1 MTQLFENPL
10 FIAALSFLVALVLTF
25 AVREFARRRGFVAE
39 PKSDRWH
46 KKPTAMFGGV
56 AIFATTVFGYFLF
69 IPMTKE
75 SISIIVGASFLFLV
89 GLIDDLRDI
98 KPYQKLIGQL
108 VAVSIVI
115 GAGLHLPWTDVY
127 VLDVW
132 ITVFWIV
139 GITNAINLLDNMDGL
154 ASGIALIAAVTLGV
168 SFYQSG
174 QVYET
179 LFISVFAG
187 ALIGFLV
194 FNFNPASIF
203 MGDCG
208 SMFIGFLISST
219 VLLNQM
225 GGRSRGVLSVLAVPV
240 LILFIPI
247 FDTTLVTLLRKFS
260 GRKASQ
266 GGRDH
271 TSHRL
276 VALGL
281 SERKAVLML
290 YTFAFAGAVLALFI
304 GNLGVTQS
312 IALIALFVIV
322 LTIIG
327 VFLAKVRVYDED
339 ETSAGKETG
348 QVFGFVLNLS
358 HKRRVFEVI
367 LDAFLITLSYYTA
380 YVLMFPNFTET
391 SNWNL
396 FVESLPVLIVIK
408 LISFLTLGVYR
419 GLWRHAGI
427 GDLLTFAK
435 AVLTGGAVSVIALL
449 LLYRF
454 EEYSR
459 TLFVV
464 DAMILLFAVAGSRF
478 AFRFLRQVFPGNNS
492 SSGRRVLILGA
503 GDGGEMIV
511 RELRNN
517 PNWSKMPVGFIDD
530 DTLKEGRVVQG
541 LPVFGSRR
549 NLKEIIE
556 KNEIDDILISTKS
569 IPENE
574 IAELLRF
581 CEEANVGL
589 YNAHVIIEPVG
600 EGRFS

>member
-1 MTQLFENPL
+1 MNLFFENPL
-10 FIAALSFLVALVLTF
+10 FVAALSFLFALGLTF

-56 AIFATTVFGYFLF
+56 AIFATTIVGYFLF

-75 SISIIVGASFLFLV
+75 SISIIVGAAFLFFV
-89 GLIDDLRDI
+89 GFIDDLRDI

-115 GAGLHLPWTDVY
+115 GAGLHLPWTDIY
-127 VLDVW
+127 VLDIW
-132 ITVFWIV
+132 ITIFWIV

-154 ASGIALIAAVTLGV
+154 AGGIALIAAVTLGI

-194 FNFNPASIF
+194 FNSNPATIF

-225 GGRSRGVLSVLAVPV
+225 GGRSRGILSVLAVPV

-290 YTFAFAGAVLALFI
+290 YAFALAGAGLALFI

-312 IALIALFVIV
+312 IALIVLFVIV

-339 ETSAGKETG
+339 ETTTGKETG

-396 FVESLPVLIVIK
+396 FVESLPVLVVIK
-408 LISFLTLGVYR
+408 LISFLVLGVYR
-419 GLWRHAGI
+419 GLWRHAGV
-427 GDLLTFAK
+427 GDILTFTK
-435 AVLTGGAVSVIALL
+435 AVLTGGALSIIALVW
-449 LLYRF
+449 LYRF

-459 TLFVV
+459 TLFIV
-464 DAMILLFAVAGSRF
+464 DGMILLLALAGSRF
-478 AFRFLRQVFPGNNS
+478 AFRFLRQVFPANAS
-492 SSGRRVLILGA
+492 SSGRRTLILGA

-517 PNWSKMPVGFIDD
+517 PKWNKMPVGFIDD
-530 DTLKEGRVVQG
+530 DPLKEGREVQG
-541 LPVFGSRR
+541 LLVLGSRKK
-549 NLKEIIE
+549 LKELIE
-556 KNEIDDILISTKS
+556 KHEIDDILIST
-569 IPENE
+569 N
-574 IAELLRF
+574 
-581 CEEANVGL
+581 GL
-589 YNAHVIIEPVG
+589 YESDIADLNRVCSESNIGLYKAHFVIEPVG

>member
-1 MTQLFENPL
+1 MMRFFENPL
-10 FIAALSFLVALVLTF
+10 FVAALSFLFALGLTF
-25 AVREFARRRGFVAE
+25 AVRELARRRGFVAE

-56 AIFATTVFGYFLF
+56 AIFATTVVGYFLF

-75 SISIIVGASFLFLV
+75 SISIIVGASFLFFV
-89 GLIDDLRDI
+89 GFIDDLRDI

-108 VAVSIVI
+108 VAVSIVV

-127 VLDVW
+127 VIDVW

-154 ASGIALIAAVTLGV
+154 AGGIALIAAVTLGV

-179 LFISVFAG
+179 LFISVFVG
-187 ALIGFLV
+187 ALIGFLI

-225 GGRSRGVLSVLAVPV
+225 GGRSRGILSVLAVPV

-290 YTFAFAGAVLALFI
+290 YVFALAGAGLALFI
-304 GNLGVTQS
+304 ENLDVTQS

-339 ETSAGKETG
+339 ATLSGKETG

-408 LISFLTLGVYR
+408 LISFLVLGVYR

-435 AVLTGGAVSVIALL
+435 AVVTGGAVSVIALL

-478 AFRFLRQVFPGNNS
+478 AFRFLRQVFPAINS
-492 SSGRRVLILGA
+492 STGRRVLILGA

-517 PNWSKMPVGFIDD
+517 PNWNKTPVGFIDD
-530 DTLKEGRVVQG
+530 DPLKEGRVIQG
-541 LPVFGSRR
+541 LPVFGSRS

-556 KNEIDDILISTKS
+556 KNEIDDILISTRS
-569 IPENE
+569 IADNE
-574 IAELLRF
+574 IAELIRF
-581 CEEANVGL
+581 CGETNVGL
-589 YNAHVIIEPVG
+589 FNAHVIIEPVG

>member
-1 MTQLFENPL
+1 MMRFFENPL
-10 FIAALSFLVALVLTF
+10 FVAALSFLFALGLTF
-25 AVREFARRRGFVAE
+25 AVRELARRRGFVAE

-56 AIFATTVFGYFLF
+56 AIFATTVVGYFLF

-75 SISIIVGASFLFLV
+75 SISIIVGASFLFFV
-89 GLIDDLRDI
+89 GFIDDLRDI

-108 VAVSIVI
+108 VAVSIVV

-127 VLDVW
+127 VIDVW

-154 ASGIALIAAVTLGV
+154 AGGIALIAAVTLGV

-179 LFISVFAG
+179 LFISVFVG
-187 ALIGFLV
+187 ALIGFLI

-225 GGRSRGVLSVLAVPV
+225 GGRSRGILSVLAVPV

-290 YTFAFAGAVLALFI
+290 YVFALAGAGLALFI
-304 GNLGVTQS
+304 ENLDVTQS

-339 ETSAGKETG
+339 ATLSGKETG
-348 QVFGFVLNLS
+348 QAFGFVLNLS

-408 LISFLTLGVYR
+408 LISFLVLGVYR

-435 AVLTGGAVSVIALL
+435 AVVTGGAVSVIALL

-478 AFRFLRQVFPGNNS
+478 AFRFLRQVFPVINS
-492 SSGRRVLILGA
+492 STGRRVLILGA

-517 PNWSKMPVGFIDD
+517 PNWNKTPVGFIDD
-530 DTLKEGRVVQG
+530 DPLKEGRVIQG
-541 LPVFGSRR
+541 LPVFGSRS

-556 KNEIDDILISTKS
+556 KNEIDDILISTRS
-569 IPENE
+569 IADNE
-574 IAELLRF
+574 IAELIRF
-581 CEEANVGL
+581 CGETNVGL
-589 YNAHVIIEPVG
+589 FNAHVIIEPVG